1 MIELGKVQKLKVVK
15 ITDFGVYLGT
25 SVDEK
30 VLLPKKQVPEGTK
43 LDDVMEVFIYK
54 DSSDRLI
61 ATTGIPIIKVGEVD
75 RLTIKELTK
84 IGAFADWGLEK
95 DLFIPFREQTCEV
108 TVGKSYLV
116 ALYID
121 KSERLAGTMRVYNY
135 MQTTDQY
142 KEGEE
147 VAGTVY
153 EIKELGAFVAV
164 DNKYF
169 GLIPKKEV
177 HSNVKVGDVIKSRI
191 TKVRP
196 DGKLDLS
203 AVKPAYLQMGDDVE
217 KIVDILTE
225 MGGTL
230 PYNDKAPA
238 EIIDRDFSMSKSAFK
253 RAIGRLYKER
263 RVAINEDSIVLLTK

>member
-1 MIELGKVQKLKVVK
+1 MIELGKIHSLKVIK
-15 ITDFGVYLGT
+15 TTEFGIYVGE
-25 SVDEK
+25 SDREK

-43 LDDVMEVFIYK
+43 IGDMIEVFIYK
-54 DSSDRLI
+54 DTKDRLI
-61 ATTGIPIIKVGEVD
+61 ATTEMPYIKLGEVG
-75 RLTIKELTK
+75 RLEIKEITP
-84 IGAFADWGLEK
+84 IGAFAKWGLSK
-95 DLFIPFREQTCEV
+95 DLFIPFREQTCQLKE
-108 TVGKSYLV
+108 GNSYLV

-121 KSERLAGTMRVYNY
+121 KSGRLSGTMKVYNY
-135 MQTTDQY
+135 MQPTDKY
-142 KEGEE
+142 KEGDQ

-177 HSNVKVGDVIKSRI
+177 HSNIKVGDVIKSRV
-191 TKVRP
+191 TKLRE

-217 KIVDILTE
+217 KIHKILSE
-225 MGGTL
+225 MGGKL

-238 EIIDRDFSMSKSAFK
+238 DIIDRDFGMSKSAFK

-263 RVAINEDSIVLLTK
+263 KVEINPDSIILVQK

>member
-1 MIELGKVQKLKVVK
+1 MIELGKVQNLEVFK
-15 ITDFGVYLGT
+15 ITDFGIYVGET
-25 SVDEK
+25 KEER
-30 VLLPKKQVPEGTK
+30 VLVPKKQVPEGTK
-43 LDDVMEVFIYK
+43 LGDKLDVFIYK

-61 ATTGIPIIKVGEVD
+61 ATTSIPYISLGQVGK
-75 RLTIKELTK
+75 LAIKEVTK

-108 TVGKSYLV
+108 VEGNSYLV

-135 MQTTDQY
+135 MKTTDKY
-142 KEGEE
+142 KEGDD

-153 EIKELGAFVAV
+153 EVKDLGAFVAV
-164 DNKYF
+164 DNQYF

-177 HSNVKVGDVIKSRI
+177 HSNTKVGDVIKSRV
-191 TKVRP
+191 TKLRE

-217 KIVDILTE
+217 KILEILKD
-225 MGGTL
+225 MGGKL
-230 PYNDKAPA
+230 PYNDRAPV
-238 EIIDRDFSMSKSAFK
+238 EVIDRDFGMSKSAFK

-263 RVAINEDSIVLLTK
+263 RVVINDDSIELVTR

>member
-1 MIELGKVQKLKVVK
+1 MIELGKVQNLEVFK
-15 ITDFGVYLGT
+15 ITDFGIYVG
-25 SVDEK
+25 ENK
-30 VLLPKKQVPEGTK
+30 EERVLVPKKQVPEGTK
-43 LDDVMEVFIYK
+43 LGDKLDVFIYK

-61 ATTGIPIIKVGEVD
+61 ATTSIPYISLGQTG
-75 RLTIKELTK
+75 RLVIKEVTK

-108 TVGKSYLV
+108 KAGNSYMV

-121 KSERLAGTMRVYNY
+121 KSERLAGTMRVYNF
-135 MQTTDQY
+135 MKPTDIY
-142 KEGEE
+142 KEGDE

-164 DNKYF
+164 DNQYF

-177 HSNVKVGDVIKSRI
+177 HSNIKVGDLIKSRV
-191 TKVRP
+191 TKARQ

-217 KIVDILTE
+217 KILEVLKN
-225 MGGTL
+225 MGGHL
-230 PYNDKAPA
+230 PYNDKASA
-238 EIIDRDFSMSKSAFK
+238 EVIDRDFAMSKSAFK

-263 RVAINEDSIVLLTK
+263 RVIINEDSIDLLR